1 MKKCVSDESPPLATS
16 STALATPIPAGGLC
30 ALRHYESIARLRTL
44 FWEGIMISPVNTPP
58 RPALFRQDDNDRTIR
73 ARHAGCASA
82 AVLLLL
88 AGLALV
94 AGCSNSAKG
103 GGPPQYP
110 PPEVTTTT
118 VEQKD
123 VPVFGEWVA
132 NLDGY
137 TNAQI
142 QPQVTGYLIRQD
154 YKEGS
159 QVRTGQ
165 VLYEIDPR
173 PFQATLDQAKGQL
186 AQAKAQLLLAQINT
200 KRDTPLAEARAIA
213 RSQLDNDLQTQ
224 AADEA
229 TVQAQQAAVE
239 SAQLNLGWT
248 KVRSLLDGIA
258 GIATTQVG
266 SLVTQSTVL
275 TTVSQVQPIKVYF
288 AISEQEYLA
297 LSNKV
302 RSAGGSDL
310 LHSAD
315 RVPIQLTLSNGSVY
329 PGKGRII
336 FVDRQINSNT
346 GTIRVAAAF
355 PNPQSLL
362 RPGQYGSVRAQ
373 TELQHGA
380 LVVPQRAVTELQ
392 GSYQVAII
400 TNENKVHIQPVQVGP
415 QIGTN
420 WIITSGLK
428 PGESVV
434 IEGTGK
440 LVDGIPVHPHP
451 AAPEQAKADQPS
463 PDQANSD
470 QGGSG
475 NKAKTS
481 ASSSEGK

>member
-1 MKKCVSDESPPLATS
+1 VHTGVTDL
-16 STALATPIPAGGLC
+16 
-30 ALRHYESIARLRTL
+30 IARPWTHI
-44 FWEGIMISPVNTPP
+44 WEGSMISADTTSRSFPTL
-58 RPALFRQDDNDRTIR
+58 RESCDRATCSYS
-73 ARHAGCASA
+73 AGLPSA
-82 AVLLLL
+82 AALLLL

-94 AGCSNSAKG
+94 AGCSKSAKG

-110 PPEVTTTT
+110 PPDVVTTT
-118 VEQKD
+118 VQQKD
-123 VPVFGEWVA
+123 VPVFGDWVA

-137 TNAQI
+137 VNAQI
-142 QPQVTGYLIRQD
+142 QPQVTGYLIRQN

-159 QVRTGQ
+159 HVSKGQ

-173 PFQATLDQAKGQL
+173 PFQASLDQAKGQL
-186 AQAKAQLLLAQINT
+186 AQAQAQLQLAQINT

-229 TVQAQQAAVE
+229 TVKAQEAAVE
-239 SAQLNLGWT
+239 TAKLYLEWT

-258 GIATTQVG
+258 GLATIQVG

-297 LSNKV
+297 LSEKA
-302 RSAGGSDL
+302 REGGAADL
-310 LHSAD
+310 LHSAR
-315 RVPIQLTLSNGSVY
+315 RVPIEMTLSNGTVY
-329 PGKGRII
+329 PSKGYVV
-336 FVDRQINSNT
+336 FVDRQVNSST

-362 RPGQYGSVRAQ
+362 RPGQYGRVRAQ
-373 TELQHGA
+373 TSLERGA

-392 GSYQVAII
+392 GSYQIAVINAD
-400 TNENKVHIQPVQVGP
+400 NKVRIQDVEVGP

-420 WIITSGLK
+420 WVITNGLK
-428 PGESVV
+428 PGEQVV
-434 IEGTGK
+434 IEGNGK
-440 LVDGIPVHPHP
+440 LADGMPVHPHP
-451 AAPEQAKADQPS
+451 AAPEQASADQTS
-463 PDQANSD
+463 SGQQDGGKSNS
-470 QGGSG
+470 G
-475 NKAKTS
+475 KPS

>member
-1 MKKCVSDESPPLATS
+1 MIPPANTTPASAPAPKDSAAPGSCAAML
-16 STALATPIPAGGLC
+16 STAI
-30 ALRHYESIARLRTL
+30 
-44 FWEGIMISPVNTPP
+44 
-58 RPALFRQDDNDRTIR
+58 
-73 ARHAGCASA
+73 
-82 AVLLLL
+82 LLLL

-94 AGCSNSAKG
+94 AGCSKPAQG
-103 GGPPQYP
+103 GGPGQYP
-110 PPEVTTTT
+110 PPDVTTTT

-123 VPVFGEWVA
+123 VPVFGDWVA

-159 QVRTGQ
+159 QVSKGQ
-165 VLYEIDPR
+165 ILYEIDPR
-173 PFQATLDQAKGQL
+173 PFQAALDQAKGQL
-186 AQAKAQLLLAQINT
+186 AQAKANLQLAQINV
-200 KRDTPLAEARAIA
+200 KRDSPLAEARAIA

-229 TVQAQQAAVE
+229 SVKAQEAAVE
-239 SAQLNLGWT
+239 SAELNLGWT

-266 SLVTQSTVL
+266 ALVKNDTVL

-297 LSNKV
+297 LSEKA
-302 RSAGGSDL
+302 RQGGAADL
-310 LHSAD
+310 LHSSS
-315 RVPIQLTLSNGSVY
+315 RVPIELTLSNGNVY
-329 PGKGRII
+329 PSKGYIV
-336 FVDRQINSNT
+336 FVDRQVNPST

-362 RPGQYGSVRAQ
+362 RPGQYGKVRAQ
-373 TELQHGA
+373 TELQRGA
-380 LVVPQRAVTELQ
+380 LIVPQRAVTQLQ
-392 GSYQVAII
+392 GSYQVAVVSAD
-400 TNENKVHIQPVQVGP
+400 NKVHIQPVQIGP

-428 PGESVV
+428 PGEQVV
-434 IEGTGK
+434 IEGNGK

-451 AAPEQAKADQPS
+451 ATPEQADAGTNAGQS
-463 PDQANSD
+463 GAG
-470 QGGSG
+470 QGSSG
-475 NKAKTS
+475 NAGKDDGSKPS
-481 ASSSEGK
+481 AGSEGK

>member
-1 MKKCVSDESPPLATS
+1 
-16 STALATPIPAGGLC
+16 
-30 ALRHYESIARLRTL
+30 
-44 FWEGIMISPVNTPP
+44 MISPANTPP
-58 RPALFRQDDNDRTIR
+58 RPGLFRQDDNDRTICGR
-73 ARHAGCASA
+73 QSGCASA

-88 AGLALV
+88 AGLALI
-94 AGCSNSAKG
+94 AGCSHSAKG

-123 VPVFGEWVA
+123 VPVYGEWVA

-142 QPQVTGYLIRQD
+142 QPQVTGYLIRQN

-159 QVRTGQ
+159 QVSKGQ
-165 VLYEIDPR
+165 ILYEIDPR
-173 PFQATLDQAKGQL
+173 PFQAALDQANGQL

-302 RSAGGSDL
+302 RSAGASDL

-329 PGKGRII
+329 PSTGRII

-362 RPGQYGSVRAQ
+362 RPGQYGQVRAQ
-373 TELQHGA
+373 TQMRRGA
-380 LVVPQRAVTELQ
+380 LLVPQRAVTELQ
-392 GSYQVAII
+392 GSYQVAVV
-400 TNENKVHIQPVQVGP
+400 NADNKVHIQPVEVGP
-415 QIGTN
+415 QIGTT
-420 WIITSGLK
+420 WVISSGLK
-428 PGESVV
+428 PGEQVV
-434 IEGTGK
+434 TEGNGK
-440 LVDGIPVHPHP
+440 LADGMAVHPHP
-451 AAPEQAKADQPS
+451 AAPEQASADQTS
-463 PDQANSD
+463 PGPED
-470 QGGSG
+470 GGQSKSG
-475 NKAKTS
+475 KPS

>member
-1 MKKCVSDESPPLATS
+1 M
-16 STALATPIPAGGLC
+16 
-30 ALRHYESIARLRTL
+30 IARLRTL
-44 FWEGIMISPVNTPP
+44 FWEGTMISPAKTPP
-58 RPALFRQDDNDRTIR
+58 RPAAFRPAPLRHDDNDRTIR
-73 ARHAGCASA
+73 RRHAGCASA

-94 AGCSNSAKG
+94 AGCSKAANG

-110 PPEVTTTT
+110 PPDVTTAT

-123 VPVFGEWVA
+123 VPVYGEWVA

-159 QVRTGQ
+159 QVRQGQ

-173 PFQATLDQAKGQL
+173 PFQAALDQAKGQL
-186 AQAKAQLLLAQINT
+186 AQAKAQLQLAQINV
-200 KRDTPLAEARAIA
+200 KRDSPLAEARAIA

-229 TVQAQQAAVE
+229 NVTAQEAAVE
-239 SAQLNLGWT
+239 TAQINLGFT

-258 GIATTQVG
+258 GIANTQVG

-288 AISEQEYLA
+288 SISEQEYLA

-310 LHSAD
+310 LHSAN
-315 RVPIQLTLSNGSVY
+315 RVPIQLTLSNGTVY
-329 PGKGRII
+329 PSKGRII

-355 PNPQSLL
+355 ANPQSLL

-373 TELQHGA
+373 TQLQRGA

-400 TNENKVHIQPVQVGP
+400 TNDNKVHIQPVQVGP

-451 AAPEQAKADQPS
+451 TAPDQAKADQAN
-463 PDQANSD
+463 PDQASAGQQNAGKSNSE
-470 QGGSG
+470 
-475 NKAKTS
+475 KPS
-481 ASSSEGK
+481 ASSEGK

>member
-1 MKKCVSDESPPLATS
+1 MHTGVTDL
-16 STALATPIPAGGLC
+16 
-30 ALRHYESIARLRTL
+30 IARPWTHI
-44 FWEGIMISPVNTPP
+44 WEGSMISADTTSRSFPTL
-58 RPALFRQDDNDRTIR
+58 RESCDRATCSYS
-73 ARHAGCASA
+73 AGLPSA
-82 AVLLLL
+82 AALLLL

-94 AGCSNSAKG
+94 AGCSKSAKG

-110 PPEVTTTT
+110 PPDVVTTT
-118 VEQKD
+118 VQQKD
-123 VPVFGEWVA
+123 VPVFGDWVA

-137 TNAQI
+137 VNAQI
-142 QPQVTGYLIRQD
+142 QPQVTGYLIRQN

-159 QVRTGQ
+159 HVSKGQ

-173 PFQATLDQAKGQL
+173 PFQASLDQAKGQL
-186 AQAKAQLLLAQINT
+186 AQAQAQLQLAQINT

-229 TVQAQQAAVE
+229 TVKAQEAAVE
-239 SAQLNLGWT
+239 TAKLYLEWT

-258 GIATTQVG
+258 GLATIQVG

-297 LSNKV
+297 LSEKA
-302 RSAGGSDL
+302 REGGAADL
-310 LHSAD
+310 LHSAR
-315 RVPIQLTLSNGSVY
+315 RVPIEMTLSNGTVY
-329 PGKGRII
+329 PSKGYVV
-336 FVDRQINSNT
+336 FVDRQVNSST

-362 RPGQYGSVRAQ
+362 RPGQYGRVRAQ
-373 TELQHGA
+373 TSLERGA

-392 GSYQVAII
+392 GSYQIAVINAD
-400 TNENKVHIQPVQVGP
+400 NKVHIQDVEVGP

-420 WIITSGLK
+420 WVITNGLK
-428 PGESVV
+428 PGEQVV
-434 IEGTGK
+434 IEGNGK
-440 LVDGIPVHPHP
+440 LADGMPVHPHP
-451 AAPEQAKADQPS
+451 AAPEQASADQTS
-463 PDQANSD
+463 PGPQDGGKSNS
-470 QGGSG
+470 G
-475 NKAKTS
+475 KPS

>member
-1 MKKCVSDESPPLATS
+1 VHTGVTDL
-16 STALATPIPAGGLC
+16 
-30 ALRHYESIARLRTL
+30 IARPWTHI
-44 FWEGIMISPVNTPP
+44 WEGSMISADTTSRSFPTL
-58 RPALFRQDDNDRTIR
+58 RESCDRATCSYS
-73 ARHAGCASA
+73 AGLPSA
-82 AVLLLL
+82 AALLLL

-94 AGCSNSAKG
+94 AGCSKSAKG

-110 PPEVTTTT
+110 PPDVVTTT
-118 VEQKD
+118 VQQKD
-123 VPVFGEWVA
+123 VPVFGDWVA

-137 TNAQI
+137 VNAQI
-142 QPQVTGYLIRQD
+142 QPQVTGYLIRQN

-159 QVRTGQ
+159 HVSKGQ

-173 PFQATLDQAKGQL
+173 PFQASLDQAKGQL
-186 AQAKAQLLLAQINT
+186 AQAQAQLQLAQINT

-229 TVQAQQAAVE
+229 TVKAQEAAVE
-239 SAQLNLGWT
+239 TAKLYLEWT

-258 GIATTQVG
+258 GLATIQVG

-297 LSNKV
+297 LSEKA
-302 RSAGGSDL
+302 REGGAADL
-310 LHSAD
+310 LHSAR
-315 RVPIQLTLSNGSVY
+315 RVPIEMTLSNGTVY
-329 PGKGRII
+329 PSKGYVV
-336 FVDRQINSNT
+336 FVDRQVNSST

-362 RPGQYGSVRAQ
+362 RPGQYGRVRAQ
-373 TELQHGA
+373 TSLERGA

-392 GSYQVAII
+392 GSYQIAVINAD
-400 TNENKVHIQPVQVGP
+400 NKVHIQDVEVGP

-420 WIITSGLK
+420 WVITNGLK
-428 PGESVV
+428 PGEQVV
-434 IEGTGK
+434 IEGNGK
-440 LVDGIPVHPHP
+440 LADGMPVHPHP
-451 AAPEQAKADQPS
+451 AAPEQASADQTS
-463 PDQANSD
+463 SGQQDGGKSNS
-470 QGGSG
+470 G
-475 NKAKTS
+475 KPS

>member
-1 MKKCVSDESPPLATS
+1 MIPPAQTSPRT
-16 STALATPIPAGGLC
+16 TLC
-30 ALRHYESIARLRTL
+30 RH
-44 FWEGIMISPVNTPP
+44 
-58 RPALFRQDDNDRTIR
+58 DDNDRTLNVS
-73 ARHAGCASA
+73 HAGCASA
-82 AVLLLL
+82 TLLLLL

-94 AGCSNSAKG
+94 AGCSSPAKG

-110 PPEVTTTT
+110 PPDVTTTT

-142 QPQVTGYLIRQD
+142 QPQVTGYLIRQN

-159 QVRTGQ
+159 QVRKGE

-173 PFQATLDQAKGQL
+173 PFQAALDQAKGQL
-186 AQAKAQLLLAQINT
+186 AQAKAQLQLAQINT

-229 TVQAQQAAVE
+229 SVTAQEAAVE
-239 SAQLNLGWT
+239 TAQLNLGFT
-248 KVRSLLDGIA
+248 QVRSLLDGIA

-315 RVPIQLTLSNGSVY
+315 RVPIQLTLSNGTVY
-329 PGKGRII
+329 PAKGRII
-336 FVDRQINSNT
+336 FVDRGVNSNT

-355 PNPQSLL
+355 ANPQSLL
-362 RPGQYGSVRAQ
+362 RPGQYGRVRAQ
-373 TELQHGA
+373 TELQRGA
-380 LVVPQRAVTELQ
+380 LLVPQRAVTQLQ
-392 GSYQVAII
+392 GSYQVAVV
-400 TNENKVHIQPVQVGP
+400 NPDNKVHIQPVEIGP
-415 QIGTN
+415 QIGTD
-420 WIITSGLK
+420 WVIASGLK
-428 PGESVV
+428 PGEQVV
-434 IEGTGK
+434 IEGNGK
-440 LVDGIPVHPHP
+440 LADGMPVHPHA
-451 AAPEQAKADQPS
+451 AAPEQASAEQTSADQS
-463 PDQANSD
+463 NADQAS
-470 QGGSG
+470 QG
-475 NKAKTS
+475 KTAKPS
-481 ASSSEGK
+481 ASSEGK

>member
-1 MKKCVSDESPPLATS
+1 VHS
-16 STALATPIPAGGLC
+16 G
-30 ALRHYESIARLRTL
+30 RYELTARLKTL
-44 FWEGIMISPVNTPP
+44 FREGTMISPASTPP
-58 RPALFRQDDNDRTIR
+58 RPVPLRPATFRHDDNDRTIR

-94 AGCSNSAKG
+94 AGCSKSAKG

-110 PPEVTTTT
+110 PPDVTTTT

-123 VPVFGEWVA
+123 VPVYGEWVA

-159 QVRTGQ
+159 QVSQGQ

-173 PFQATLDQAKGQL
+173 PFQAALDQAKGQL
-186 AQAKAQLLLAQINT
+186 AQAKAQLQLAQINV
-200 KRDTPLAEARAIA
+200 KRDSPLAEARAIA

-229 TVQAQQAAVE
+229 SVTAQEAAVE
-239 SAQLNLGWT
+239 TAQLNLGWT

-258 GIATTQVG
+258 GIANTQVG

-310 LHSAD
+310 LHSPD
-315 RVPIQLTLSNGSVY
+315 RVPIQLTLSNGSLY
-329 PGKGRII
+329 PSKGRII
-336 FVDRQINSNT
+336 FVDRQINSST

-355 PNPQSLL
+355 ANPQSLL
-362 RPGQYGSVRAQ
+362 RPGQYGKVRAQ
-373 TELQHGA
+373 TELQRGA

-392 GSYQVAII
+392 GSYQIAVI
-400 TNENKVHIQPVQVGP
+400 TNDNKVHIQPVQVGP
-415 QIGTN
+415 QIGTD

-428 PGESVV
+428 PGEQVV

-451 AAPEQAKADQPS
+451 AAP
-463 PDQANSD
+463 DQANAGQANAD
-470 QGGSG
+470 QTGSG
-475 NKAKTS
+475 QQNAGKSNSEKPS
-481 ASSSEGK
+481 ASSEGK

>member
-1 MKKCVSDESPPLATS
+1 
-16 STALATPIPAGGLC
+16 
-30 ALRHYESIARLRTL
+30 
-44 FWEGIMISPVNTPP
+44 MISADTTSRSFPTL
-58 RPALFRQDDNDRTIR
+58 RESCDRATCSYS
-73 ARHAGCASA
+73 AGLPSA
-82 AVLLLL
+82 AALLLL

-94 AGCSNSAKG
+94 AGCSKSAKG

-110 PPEVTTTT
+110 PPDVVTTT
-118 VEQKD
+118 VQQKD
-123 VPVFGEWVA
+123 VPVFGDWVA

-137 TNAQI
+137 VNAQI
-142 QPQVTGYLIRQD
+142 QPQVTGYLIRQN

-159 QVRTGQ
+159 HVSKGQ

-173 PFQATLDQAKGQL
+173 PFQASLDQAKGQL
-186 AQAKAQLLLAQINT
+186 AQAQAQLQLAQINT

-229 TVQAQQAAVE
+229 TVKAQEAAVE
-239 SAQLNLGWT
+239 TAKLYLEWT

-258 GIATTQVG
+258 GLATIQVG

-297 LSNKV
+297 LSEKA
-302 RSAGGSDL
+302 REGGAADL
-310 LHSAD
+310 LHSAR
-315 RVPIQLTLSNGSVY
+315 RVPIEMTLSNGTVY
-329 PGKGRII
+329 PSKGYVV
-336 FVDRQINSNT
+336 FVDRQVNSST

-362 RPGQYGSVRAQ
+362 RPGQYGRVRAQ
-373 TELQHGA
+373 TSLERGA

-392 GSYQVAII
+392 GSYQIAVINAD
-400 TNENKVHIQPVQVGP
+400 NKVRIQDVEVGP

-420 WIITSGLK
+420 WVITNGLK
-428 PGESVV
+428 PGEQVV
-434 IEGTGK
+434 IEGNGK
-440 LVDGIPVHPHP
+440 LADGMPVHPHP
-451 AAPEQAKADQPS
+451 AAPEQASADQTS
-463 PDQANSD
+463 SGQQDGGKSNS
-470 QGGSG
+470 G
-475 NKAKTS
+475 KPS

>member
-1 MKKCVSDESPPLATS
+1 
-16 STALATPIPAGGLC
+16 
-30 ALRHYESIARLRTL
+30 
-44 FWEGIMISPVNTPP
+44 MISPVETSP
-58 RPALFRQDDNDRTIR
+58 RPTLIRQDDNDRGRHIE
-73 ARHAGCASA
+73 HAGCASA
-82 AVLLLL
+82 TVLLLL

-94 AGCSNSAKG
+94 AGCSHSAKG
-103 GGPPQYP
+103 GGAPQYP
-110 PPEVTTTT
+110 PPDVTTTT
-118 VEQKD
+118 VDQKD

-142 QPQVTGYLIRQD
+142 QPQVTGYLIHQE

-159 QVRTGQ
+159 QVRKGEI
-165 VLYEIDPR
+165 LYEIDPR
-173 PFQATLDQAKGQL
+173 PFQAALDQAKGQL
-186 AQAKAQLLLAQINT
+186 AQAKANLQLAQINVN
-200 KRDTPLAEARAIA
+200 RDSPLAEAHAIA

-229 TVQAQQAAVE
+229 TVKAQEAAVE
-239 SAQLNLGWT
+239 TAQLNLGWT

-297 LSNKV
+297 LSKKV

-315 RVPIQLTLSNGSVY
+315 RVPIQMTLSNGSVY
-329 PGKGRII
+329 PSQGRII
-336 FVDRQINSNT
+336 FVDRQVNTNT

-362 RPGQYGSVRAQ
+362 RPGQYGRVRAQ
-373 TELQHGA
+373 TDIQRGA
-380 LVVPQRAVTELQ
+380 LLVPQRAVTELQ
-392 GSYQVAII
+392 GSYQVAVV
-400 TNENKVHIQPVQVGP
+400 NADNKVHIQPVQVGP
-415 QIGTN
+415 QIGTE
-420 WIITSGLK
+420 WVITSGLK
-428 PGESVV
+428 PGEQVV

-440 LVDGIPVHPHP
+440 LADGIPVHPHP
-451 AAPEQAKADQPS
+451 AAPEQASADQSNAEQPG
-463 PDQANSD
+463 
-470 QGGSG
+470 QG
-475 NKAKTS
+475 KTEKPS
-481 ASSSEGK
+481 ASSEDK

>member
-1 MKKCVSDESPPLATS
+1 LRVS
-16 STALATPIPAGGLC
+16 G
-30 ALRHYESIARLRTL
+30 RF
-44 FWEGIMISPVNTPP
+44 FWEGTMISPANTPP
-58 RPALFRQDDNDRTIR
+58 RPGLFRQDDNDRTIR
-73 ARHAGCASA
+73 ARQAGCASA

-110 PPEVTTTT
+110 PPDVVTTT

-123 VPVFGEWVA
+123 VPIFGDWVA

-142 QPQVTGYLIRQD
+142 QPQVTGYLIRQN
-154 YKEGS
+154 YKKDS

-173 PFQATLDQAKGQL
+173 PFQASLDQAKGQL

-239 SAQLNLGWT
+239 SAELNLGWT

-275 TTVSQVQPIKVYF
+275 TAVSQVQPIKVYF
-288 AISEQEYLA
+288 AISEQEYLE

-302 RSAGGSDL
+302 RAAGGSDL
-310 LHSAD
+310 LHAAD
-315 RVPIQLTLSNGSVY
+315 RVPIELTLSNGSVY
-329 PGKGRII
+329 PSKGRII

-362 RPGQYGSVRAQ
+362 RPGQYGRVRAQ
-373 TELQHGA
+373 TSLERGA
-380 LVVPQRAVTELQ
+380 LLVPQRAVTELQ
-392 GSYQVAII
+392 GSYQIAVVNAD
-400 TNENKVHIQPVQVGP
+400 NKVHIQQVQVGP

-420 WIITSGLK
+420 WLITGGLK
-428 PGESVV
+428 LGEQVV
-434 IEGTGK
+434 IEGNGK
-440 LVDGIPVHPHP
+440 LADGMPVHPHP
-451 AAPEQAKADQPS
+451 AAPEQASADQAS
-463 PDQANSD
+463 PGQ
-470 QGGSG
+470 QGGSQSNSG
-475 NKAKTS
+475 KPS

>member
-1 MKKCVSDESPPLATS
+1 MIPPAETSPRT
-16 STALATPIPAGGLC
+16 
-30 ALRHYESIARLRTL
+30 TL
-44 FWEGIMISPVNTPP
+44 F
-58 RPALFRQDDNDRTIR
+58 RHDDNHHTL
-73 ARHAGCASA
+73 HAGCASA
-82 AVLLLL
+82 TVLLLL

-94 AGCSNSAKG
+94 AGCSSPAKG

-123 VPVFGEWVA
+123 VPVYGEWVA

-159 QVRTGQ
+159 QVRKGE

-173 PFQATLDQAKGQL
+173 PFQAALDQAKGQL
-186 AQAKAQLLLAQINT
+186 AQAKAQLQLAQINT

-229 TVQAQQAAVE
+229 SVTAQEAAVE
-239 SAQLNLGWT
+239 TAQLNLGFT

-315 RVPIQLTLSNGSVY
+315 RVPIELTLSNGNVY
-329 PGKGRII
+329 PAKGRII
-336 FVDRQINSNT
+336 FVDRGISANT

-355 PNPQSLL
+355 ANPQSLL
-362 RPGQYGSVRAQ
+362 RPGQYGRVRAQ
-373 TELQHGA
+373 TELQRGA
-380 LVVPQRAVTELQ
+380 LLVPQRAVTQLQ
-392 GSYQVAII
+392 GSYQVAIV
-400 TNENKVHIQPVQVGP
+400 NPDNKVHIQAVEIGP
-415 QIGTN
+415 QIGSD
-420 WIITSGLK
+420 WVITSGLK
-428 PGESVV
+428 PGEQVV
-434 IEGTGK
+434 IEGNGK

-451 AAPEQAKADQPS
+451 AAPEQASTEQAGADQSNAAPSKADQASRGKTAKPS
-463 PDQANSD
+463 A
-470 QGGSG
+470 
-475 NKAKTS
+475 
-481 ASSSEGK
+481 SSEGK

>member
-1 MKKCVSDESPPLATS
+1 
-16 STALATPIPAGGLC
+16 
-30 ALRHYESIARLRTL
+30 
-44 FWEGIMISPVNTPP
+44 MISPANTPP
-58 RPALFRQDDNDRTIR
+58 RPGLFRQDDNDRTIR
-73 ARHAGCASA
+73 ARQAGCASA

-110 PPEVTTTT
+110 PPDVITTT

-123 VPVFGEWVA
+123 VPIFGDWVA

-142 QPQVTGYLIRQD
+142 QPQVTGYLIRQN

-173 PFQATLDQAKGQL
+173 PFQASLDQAKGQL

-288 AISEQEYLA
+288 AISEQEYLE

-302 RSAGGSDL
+302 RAAGGSDL
-310 LHSAD
+310 LHAAD
-315 RVPIQLTLSNGSVY
+315 RVPIELTLSNGSVY
-329 PGKGRII
+329 PSKGRII
-336 FVDRQINSNT
+336 LDR
-346 GTIRVAAAF
+346 
-355 PNPQSLL
+355 
-362 RPGQYGSVRAQ
+362 
-373 TELQHGA
+373 
-380 LVVPQRAVTELQ
+380 
-392 GSYQVAII
+392 
-400 TNENKVHIQPVQVGP
+400 K
-415 QIGTN
+415 
-420 WIITSGLK
+420 
-428 PGESVV
+428 SVV
-434 IEGTGK
+434 
-440 LVDGIPVHPHP
+440 
-451 AAPEQAKADQPS
+451 
-463 PDQANSD
+463 
-470 QGGSG
+470 
-475 NKAKTS
+475 
-481 ASSSEGK
+481 